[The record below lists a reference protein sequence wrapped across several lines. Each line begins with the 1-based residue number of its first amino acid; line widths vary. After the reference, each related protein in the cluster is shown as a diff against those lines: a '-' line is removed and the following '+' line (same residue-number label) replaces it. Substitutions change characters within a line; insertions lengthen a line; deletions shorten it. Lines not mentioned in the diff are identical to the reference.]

1 MLQQFKLFLAQDYRM
16 VLDNYR
22 LFHIVIL
29 KQEIRTLL
37 VRVRE
42 SGEMERL

>member
-1 MLQQFKLFLAQDYRM
+1 MLQQFKLFLAQDYRK

-42 SGEMERL
+42 GGEMECL

>member
-42 SGEMERL
+42 SGEMECL